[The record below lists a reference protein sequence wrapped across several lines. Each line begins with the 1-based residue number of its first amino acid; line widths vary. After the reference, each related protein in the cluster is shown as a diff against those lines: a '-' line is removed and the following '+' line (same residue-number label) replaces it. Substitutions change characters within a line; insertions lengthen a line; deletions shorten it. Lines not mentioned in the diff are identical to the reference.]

1 MGNTLHI
8 QLGIAAAKSAIF
20 RALTASNE
28 LTSWF
33 AEHADVSIPDRRYD
47 FWGRFTPGT
56 PGREEG
62 RHPLLDVEP
71 DSRLRYGWHVR
82 GTDTVVEFSL
92 EEHAGGTL
100 VIMRQENVQTVE
112 GVGEVTLEDF
122 WFLSLENLRR
132 HLDGGREKVRCD
144 FSTLP
149 KTGDIRH
156 QVMVDGPPEK
166 VFDALIKPE
175 QLERWIASK
184 ATVEPHAGGRYEFG
198 WGEGIG
204 AAKILEIM
212 PNEKLAYSWQEDA
225 GAEMVVTWT
234 LEGSGGKTRL
244 TLVHSG
250 FAPDKET
257 GGIQE
262 GWLNFMSWVKSLVE
276 YGPGWQTP
284 VKLLEEGWASYYAAT
299 IGERQGE
306 IRLPSGIRG

>member
-8 QLGIAAAKSAIF
+8 QLEIAATKRDIF
-20 RALTASNE
+20 RALTDANQ

-33 AEHADVSIPDRRYD
+33 AEHADVSIPDKRYD
-47 FWGRFTPGT
+47 FWGRFTPET
-56 PGREEG
+56 PGREQG
-62 RHPLLDVEP
+62 KHSLLDVEP
-71 DSRLRYGWHVR
+71 DSRLRYGWQVR
-82 GTDTVVEFSL
+82 GVDTVVEFSL
-92 EEHAGGTL
+92 EDRAGGTL
-100 VIMRQENVQTVE
+100 VIMRQENVRTVE

-132 HLDGGREKVRCD
+132 HVDGNREKVRCD

-149 KTGDIRH
+149 QTGDIRH
-156 QVMVDGPPEK
+156 QVLIDGPPDE
-166 VFDALIKPE
+166 VFDALIRPE

-198 WGEGIG
+198 WGDGIG
-204 AAKILEIM
+204 AAKILEIA
-212 PNEKLAYSWQEDA
+212 PNAKLAYSWSEQT
-225 GAEMVVTWT
+225 EMIVTWT

-262 GWLNFMSWVKSLVE
+262 GWLNFISWVKSVVE

-284 VKLLEEGWASYYAAT
+284 VKLLEEGTAPYYPAS
-299 IGERQGE
+299 IGERQAE
-306 IRLPSGIRG
+306 IHVPLSV

>member
-1 MGNTLHI
+1 MGNILHI
-8 QLGIAAAKSAIF
+8 QLDIAATKSAIF
-20 RALTASNE
+20 RALTDSAE

-33 AEHADVSIPDRRYD
+33 AEHADVSIPDKRYD
-47 FWGRFTPGT
+47 FWGRFTPET
-56 PGREEG
+56 PGREQG
-62 RHPLLDVEP
+62 GHPLLDVEP
-71 DSRLRYGWHVR
+71 DSRLRYGWNVR
-82 GTDTVVEFSL
+82 GADTVVEFNL
-92 EEHAGGTL
+92 EERAGGTL
-100 VIMRQENVQTVE
+100 VVMRQENVRTVE
-112 GVGEVTLEDF
+112 GVGEATLEDF

-132 HLDGGREKVRCD
+132 HVDGNREKVRCD
-144 FSTLP
+144 YSTLP
-149 KTGDIRH
+149 RTGDIRH
-156 QVMVDGPPEK
+156 QVMVDGPPEQ

-204 AAKILEIM
+204 AAKILEIV

-225 GAEMVVTWT
+225 GTEMVVTWT

-262 GWLNFMSWVKSLVE
+262 GWLNFISWVKSIVE

-284 VKLLEEGWASYYAAT
+284 VKLLEEGWATYYAAT

-306 IRLPSGIRG
+306 IRVPSGISD